1 MKNGIKNLNDCQ
13 DISNKVRSDLNDQ
26 TESLKRAN
34 GNVITVSDGL
44 SKSSGL
50 LYMIKK
56 NKNRQKLIYKIAIC
70 AAILIVILIPVSYT
84 HLTLPTICSV

>member
-70 AAILIVILIPVSYT
+70 AAILIVILILY
-84 HLTLPTICSV
+84 LKFK

>member
-1 MKNGIKNLNDCQ
+1 MKQGIKNLNDCQ

-26 TESLKRAN
+26 TEQLQRAN
-34 GNVITVSDGL
+34 GNVTKISDKL

-56 NKNRQKLIYKIAIC
+56 NKNRQKLIYYIAIC
-70 AAILIVILIPVSYT
+70 AAVLIVILILY
-84 HLTLPTICSV
+84 LKFK

>member
-1 MKNGIKNLNDCQ
+1 MDDIMKEGIKNLNDCQ
-13 DISNKVRSDLNDQ
+13 EISNKVRSDLNDQ
-26 TESLKRAN
+26 SEKLKRAN
-34 GNVITVSDGL
+34 GNVTKISDKL

-70 AAILIVILIPVSYT
+70 AAILIIILILY
-84 HLTLPTICSV
+84 LKFK